1 MKSTL
6 CAEQMNR
13 ILSECLHTVQSRCAL
28 EPDGTLTIQFSYLG
42 DEFTIVGLG
51 KEEFRDAEALRQ
63 LGKSLV
69 AEIEVAMSMVNT
81 TAPTRHYAS

>member
-6 CAEQMNR
+6 RTDEMNS
-13 ILSECLHTVQSRCAL
+13 ILSESLHPVRSRCSL

-42 DEFTIVGLG
+42 DEFTVVGIG
-51 KEEFRDAEALRQ
+51 REEYRDAQALRK

-69 AEIEVAMSMVNT
+69 AEIEVAMSMVSPV
-81 TAPTRHYAS
+81 APARHYAS

>member
-6 CAEQMNR
+6 CAEQMNT
-13 ILSECLHTVQSRCAL
+13 ILGECVHPVRTQCAL

-42 DEFTIVGLG
+42 DEFTIVGIG
-51 KEEFRDAEALRQ
+51 RDEFRDADSLRE

-69 AEIEVAMSMVNT
+69 AEIEVAMNITSHP
-81 TAPTRHYAS
+81 APRRHYAS